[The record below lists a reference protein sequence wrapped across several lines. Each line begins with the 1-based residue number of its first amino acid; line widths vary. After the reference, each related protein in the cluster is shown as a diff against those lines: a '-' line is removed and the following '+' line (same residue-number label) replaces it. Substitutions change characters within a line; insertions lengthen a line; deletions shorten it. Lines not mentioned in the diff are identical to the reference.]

1 MIAVILIL
9 SFIILVSLDRSK
21 MIYKTINEINDID
34 ERMKAREKIMNYKIY
49 SLLSSICILIILLY
63 LIFTWN

>member
-21 MIYKTINEINDID
+21 MIYKGINEINDID
-34 ERMKAREKIMNYKIY
+34 ERMKAREKMMNYKIY

>member
-21 MIYKTINEINDID
+21 MIYKAINEINDID

>member
-21 MIYKTINEINDID
+21 MLYKAINEINDID
-34 ERMKAREKIMNYKIY
+34 ERMKAREKMMNYKIY